1 MITGQANSGTSSSA
15 NGKVAE
21 EAADQ
26 ERNRAAV
33 RARELDNSKKLAEV
47 VDASVGRRKSVP
59 IRKSFVRSED
69 PDELAPLAQLVSGGG
84 GRGGA
89 VAVKLYVALIWKC
102 AGAPFTVKRS
112 ARQWAQLL
120 GLPDAAGKGARR
132 VTNALQVL
140 ESLRLIKLDKTRG
153 EASEVTLLDESGDG
167 QDYQIPSTAWSRG
180 GKKRDLYFQISSK
193 LWTSG
198 EFQSL
203 SGPGLTMLLI
213 LLTEEGYKPG
223 SNLPLTVASLMSP
236 LRSGKDVWFTTENF
250 PARYGISAATR
261 SRGTKELEEAGL
273 LHTWRMPVGP
283 KNELLTFSTE
293 KVRKVYVLLG
303 NAVIGVEE
311 DGKPAAKK
319 PAKKAGP
326 AATSPKRKHLLP
338 STGPV
343 QGS

>member
-1 MITGQANSGTSSSA
+1 MITGQASSGTSSSA
-15 NGKVAE
+15 NGKVAD

-26 ERNRAAV
+26 ERKRAAI
-33 RARELDNSKKLAEV
+33 RDWEFENSKKLAEV

-69 PDELAPLAQLVSGGG
+69 PDKLAPLAQLVAGGG

-140 ESLRLIKLDKTRG
+140 KGLRLIKLDKTRG
-153 EASEVTLLDESGDG
+153 DASEVTLLDESGEG
-167 QDYQIPSTAWSRG
+167 LDYQIPSTTYSRG
-180 GKKRDLYFQISSK
+180 GQKRDLYFQISSK

-203 SGPGLTMLLI
+203 RGPGLTMLLI

-223 SNLPLTVASLMSP
+223 NFPALSLKGP

-273 LHTWRMPVGP
+273 LDTWRMPVGP
-283 KNELLTFSTE
+283 KNKLLTFSTE

-303 NAVIGVEE
+303 NAVIGDEE
-311 DGKPAAKK
+311 DAKPTEKK

-326 AATSPKRKHLLP
+326 AAATPKSKSGRTSSR
-338 STGPV
+338 PV